1 MEFVVGNIME
11 IVIVILLLVSIFL
24 SLFSNGVLK
33 NRMNINHQEVLGKIQ
48 AIRNEL
54 DIYQDYFIGKKDP
67 NDLTKHGLHAKQE
80 IAEEQEKIK
89 DAELKEISRDSFL

>member
-33 NRMNINHQEVLGKIQ
+33 N
-48 AIRNEL
+48 
-54 DIYQDYFIGKKDP
+54 
-67 NDLTKHGLHAKQE
+67 
-80 IAEEQEKIK
+80 
-89 DAELKEISRDSFL
+89 